1 MKHTKAQPHFDK
13 DLKFGQQYE
22 NEFQEA
28 VEGKIECKT
37 DRLCQKI
44 GNVYIETE
52 SRGKPSGINTT
63 QSRNYAICLWTQERT
78 DQVWVL
84 IPTAH
89 LKKLMV
95 KYPIKKGG
103 DNWTSKGHII
113 PKEDLLTFDI

>member
-37 DRLCQKI
+37 DRLCQKT

-63 QSRNYAICLWTQERT
+63 QSRNYAICLWTKERT
-78 DQVWVL
+78 DQGWVL

>member
-37 DRLCQKI
+37 DRLCQKT

>member
-28 VEGKIECKT
+28 VEGKVECKT
-37 DRLCQKI
+37 DRLCQKT

-63 QSRNYAICLWTQERT
+63 KSRNYAVCLWTEKRT

-84 IPTAH
+84 IPTKH

-95 KYPIKKGG
+95 KFPIKKGG

-113 PKEDLLTFDI
+113 PKEQLLTFDI

>member
-37 DRLCQKI
+37 DRLCKRT

-52 SRGKPSGINTT
+52 SRGKPSGIHTT
-63 QSRNYAICLWTQERT
+63 QSRNYAICLWTEKRT
-78 DQVWVL
+78 DQVWVM
-84 IPTAH
+84 IPTEH

>member
-1 MKHTKAQPHFDK
+1 VKHTKAQPHFDK

-37 DRLCQKI
+37 DRLCQKT

-78 DQVWVL
+78 DQIWVL

>member
-1 MKHTKAQPHFDK
+1 VKHTKAQPHFDK

-37 DRLCQKI
+37 DRLCQKT